1 MLAQTPVEAT
11 PVVTKA
17 AAVIGTGLGRA
28 AERSPEGA
36 LSSGNWAEAWFGD
49 LGGDGVLGSL
59 GIVLAAIVLTLRSFA
74 PVSTGGCSSCLTETC
89 LAKTWL
95 SKTWLSKSWLT
106 KSWLAEPWLTKTSLT
121 ERSPSLTER
130 SSSLT
135 ERSSPLAK
143 RPSTKT
149 TGSGGS
155 PSKSTKVSSCVSSWC
170 CCSISFFLFLL
181 WHGKPNGH

>member
-17 AAVIGTGLGRA
+17 AAVVGTGLGRA

-59 GIVLAAIVLTLRSFA
+59 GIVLAAIVLTFRSFA
-74 PVSTGGCSSCLTETC
+74 PVPAGGRSSCLTESC

-95 SKTWLSKSWLT
+95 SKTWLT
-106 KSWLAEPWLTKTSLT
+106 KSWLAEPWLTKTLT
-121 ERSPSLTER
+121 ERSPSLTE
-130 SSSLT
+130 
-135 ERSSPLAK
+135 
-143 RPSTKT
+143 
-149 TGSGGS
+149 
-155 PSKSTKVSSCVSSWC
+155 
-170 CCSISFFLFLL
+170 
-181 WHGKPNGH
+181 